1 MYQFTFLTFFLSS
14 IWIYKSKS
22 KQLDGNI
29 NIFLFLASCWL
40 IFHDGFRWGI
50 GTDWENYRQFF
61 ETCLSTNIDVYDW
74 GYVVLNQFVREITD
88 NYTVFLVLFAI
99 VQYGLF
105 FYVIRKYSI
114 NPILTVFL
122 FYCMMLPSLGMN
134 RQFIAMAICLF
145 SVRFILKRQICFFI
159 ISILFATLFHKSAF
173 LFIISYFLI
182 HSFSERI
189 YIILLIIS
197 ILISVSGIIDR
208 IPLSFFFVFGETSFE
223 KISEYTDNTE
233 KGSILFTVLALA
245 KRLIWLFFLF
255 LYRRRYNIDST
266 FSYFFNIYFLAT
278 LLYVVLNNSMLQIVV
293 GRGLIY
299 FYIAEIFLIPYVL
312 LLFKKNLTF
321 YIIMA
326 LIGLY
331 CSINIEKGFNYYKE
345 ALGVDIFRPY
355 NSVLID
361 DTYIPR

>member
-1 MYQFTFLTFFLSS
+1 MYLFTFLTFFLSS
-14 IWIYKSKS
+14 IWSSNSKF
-22 KQLDGNI
+22 KQSNNSV
-29 NIFLFLASCWL
+29 NIFFFFAICWL

-50 GTDWENYRQFF
+50 GTDWDNYRTFF
-61 ETCLSTNIDVYDW
+61 EMCLAVDIDVYDW
-74 GYVVLNQFVREITD
+74 GYVAFNQLIREITD
-88 NYTVFLVLFAI
+88 NYTVFLVLFA
-99 VQYGLF
+99 VAQYGLF

-145 SVRFILKRQICFFI
+145 SVRFILKRQFLFFI
-159 ISILFATLFHKSAF
+159 ISIFFAALFHKSAL
-173 LFIISYFLI
+173 LFIISYFLV
-182 HSFSERI
+182 HCFSERM
-189 YIILLIIS
+189 YFILLLIS
-197 ILISVSGIIDR
+197 IVVSISGIIDR
-208 IPLSFFFVFGETSFE
+208 IPLSFFLIFGETSFE
-223 KISEYTDNTE
+223 KISEYTANTE
-233 KGSILFTVLALA
+233 KGSILFTILALA

-255 LYRRRYNIDST
+255 IYRRKYSIDST

-278 LLYVVLNNSMLQIVV
+278 VLYVALNNSMLQIIV

-299 FYIAEIFLIPYVL
+299 FYIAEIFLIPYIL

-321 YIIMA
+321 YIIMGV
-326 LIGLY
+326 IGLY
-331 CSINIEKGFNYYKE
+331 CYINVEKGFNYYKE

-355 NSVLID
+355 NSVLMD